1 MKISTKSRF
10 WLLLFV
16 GTLLVIPGVKAQVTS
31 NGLQSLNI
39 DYSKPQTYILG
50 GITVSGNS
58 YIDKSVVIML
68 SDLEVGKS
76 IKVPGDDITNAIR
89 KLWKQGLFDDIR
101 IMATNVSNDSIYLNI
116 YLDEKPR
123 LAQYTFSGIKKSA
136 ESDLKDKINLTRGD
150 VVTNHLITRTARI
163 IKDYYR
169 GKGYLNTEV
178 DITQSKAGSR
188 TANSHLVNLN
198 IHIKKNGKVKIAHI
212 NIYGNKAFSAEKVKK
227 AMKNTKEMGRL
238 SPLKPLGPLAVDL
251 TSDVFTL
258 RFHKLS
264 NDLLNYFIEN
274 YNPRIFKASKFVES
288 KFNDD
293 LASIVDDY
301 NKEGYRDAQVVR
313 DSVYKTKNDR
323 LGINIYLYEGPKYYY
338 RKITWVGNTIY
349 PSKFLSEVLGIK
361 KGDVYNKKLLE
372 TNLNYNEK
380 GFDVSSLY
388 MNNGYLFFNATPVE
402 TYIGNDSIDLEIR
415 IHEGK
420 QARIDKVT
428 ISGNTKTNDHVA
440 IRELRTLPGQLF
452 NRAAVIRSVRE
463 LANLKYFD
471 AQSIKPDIKPNP
483 ENGTVDINYK
493 VEETSADQ
501 IELSGG
507 WGYGSIIGTIG
518 LSFNNFSLR
527 NFFKADAWRPVPS
540 GDGQK
545 LSLHFQTYGP
555 GYLNW
560 NVSFTEPWLGG
571 KKPNALTV
579 SYFHSIFSTSTV
591 DATTLLTVPSR
602 FATDGFSIGLGKRLS
617 WPDDFFTLSQSIDVQ
632 LYSLENYASIFDI
645 GNGNGHYNNIA
656 YNINLGRNSI
666 DQPIYPQSGSQIS
679 FSLQM
684 TPPYSLFSKNKDYA
698 NMSDQQK
705 YKWIEYYKWKF
716 KADWYLSVVNKLVLH
731 PEVRFGFLGAYNS
744 SLGVTPFERFYLG
757 GSGLSGFYNYDG
769 REIVAMRGY
778 ADQSVT
784 PLYYSNQNIGGT
796 IFARYTLELRYP
808 VSLAQSSTIYVQ
820 AFFEAGNSWLGTSTL
835 DPFNVKRAAGIG
847 ARIYLPMFGMLGLD
861 WGYGFDPIPGLP
873 SASGSHFSFSMNNS
887 LD

>member
-1 MKISTKSRF
+1 MKISTKNLF
-10 WLLLFV
+10 WFLLFV
-16 GTLLVIPGVKAQVTS
+16 GMLLAIPGVKAQTTS
-31 NGLQSLNI
+31 NGLQSLDI
-39 DYSKPQTYILG
+39 DYGKPQTYVLG
-50 GITVSGNS
+50 GIAVSGNS

-68 SDLEVGKS
+68 SDLEIGKS
-76 IKVPGDDITNAIR
+76 IKVPGDDVTGAIR

-101 IMATNVSNDSIYLNI
+101 IYATKVSNDSIYLNI

-123 LAQYTFSGIKKSA
+123 LAQYTFSGIRKSA

-150 VVTNHLITRTARI
+150 VVTNHLITRTSRI

-169 GKGYLNTEV
+169 GKGYLNTDV
-178 DITQSKAGSR
+178 NITQSKAGSR
-188 TANSHLVNLN
+188 IANSHLVNLN

-212 NIYGNKAFSAEKVKK
+212 YIFGNKAFSAEKVKK

-238 SPLKPLGPLAVDL
+238 SPLKPLGPLVVDL

-264 NDLLNYFIEN
+264 DEVLNYFLKN
-274 YNPRIFKASKFVES
+274 YNPRIFKASKFIES

-293 LASIVDDY
+293 LASIVDNY
-301 NKEGYRDAQVVR
+301 NKEGFRDAQVIR
-313 DSVYKTKNDR
+313 DSVYKTKNNR
-323 LGINIYLYEGPKYYY
+323 LGLNIYLYEGPKYYY
-338 RKITWVGNTIY
+338 KKIDWIGNTIY
-349 PSKFLSEVLGIK
+349 SSKFLSQVLGIK
-361 KGDVYNKKLLE
+361 PGDVYNKKLLE

-402 TYIGNDSIDLEIR
+402 TYVGNDSIDLQIR

-428 ISGNTKTNDHVA
+428 ITGNTKTNDHVA
-440 IRELRTLPGQLF
+440 IRELRTKPGQLF

-471 AQSIKPDIKPNP
+471 AQSLKPDIKPDP
-483 ENGTVDINYK
+483 ANGTVDINYK

-527 NFFKADAWRPVPS
+527 NFFHANAWRPIPS

-555 GYLNW
+555 RYLNW
-560 NVSFTEPWLGG
+560 NISFTEPWLGG

-579 SYFHSIFSTSTV
+579 SYFHSIFSSTTV
-591 DATTLLTVPSR
+591 NATTLQTIPSK
-602 FATDGFSIGLGKRLS
+602 FATDGFSIGLGKRLK
-617 WPDDFFTLSQSIDVQ
+617 WPDDFFTLSQSVNVQ
-632 LYSLENYASIFDI
+632 LYNLVNYASIFNI
-645 GNGNGHYNNIA
+645 GNGNGHYNNIS
-656 YNINLGRNSI
+656 YNIDLGRNSI
-666 DQPIYPQSGSQIS
+666 DQPIYPQSGSKIS

-716 KADWYLSVVNKLVLH
+716 KADWYLSVMNKLVLH
-731 PEVRFGFLGAYNS
+731 PEVRFGFLGAYNN
-744 SLGVTPFERFYLG
+744 SLGVSPFERFYLG

-784 PLYYSNQNIGGT
+784 PLYYSNQNLGGT

-820 AFFEAGNSWLGTSTL
+820 AFFEAGNSWLGTTNL

-873 SASGSHFSFSMNNS
+873 SANGSHFSFSMNNS